1 MPVGVAAGIYL
12 EEYARKNWLTDVI
25 EINVT
30 NLAGV
35 PSIIYGLLALGLFV
49 QTLRLGQTI
58 LVAGMT
64 LALAHP
70 ADHHRR
76 HPRGLRSIPLE
87 IREAAYRL
95 GADKW
100 QAVWMYLLP
109 AARPGILT
117 GAIVGMSRAIGE
129 TAPIIT
135 IGALTFIAFLPPP
148 PIQADFPF
156 VNFEWLSSPFT
167 VLPIQ
172 MFNWISRPQAGF
184 HIAAAATG
192 VILLA
197 MTLLMNGFAIYIRY
211 RIRRTD
217 QRDARSFR
225 MDMATR
231 WRHHAAV
238 TATMAK
244 RRCVRACRGPELL
257 LRREAGARQRELS
270 RPRPQGDGA
279 DRTLRLRQ
287 EHVVACVQP
296 HARSLSRQPLRGR
309 DHALPGRDQH
319 RLARGRSDAGAAED
333 RHGVPEAEPVS
344 EIHL

>member
-1 MPVGVAAGIYL
+1 MSIDAHPGTGSVDEQGLVAKAKRQDLRFAVIGFVVLVVAMVTLIALILDFVIDGVPRISGDFLLNYPSRRPEHAGILSAWVGTALVMLTTAVLAVPIGVAAGIYL
-12 EEYARKNWLTDVI
+12 EEYAPKNWLTDII

-49 QTLRLGQTI
+49 QTLRLGQTV

-64 LALAHP
+64 LALLILPIIIVATRE
-70 ADHHRR
+70 A
-76 HPRGLRSIPLE
+76 LRSIALE
-87 IREAAYRL
+87 VREAAFSV

-148 PIQADFPF
+148 PVQETFPF
-156 VNFEWLSSPFT
+156 VNFEWLNSPFT
-167 VLPIQ
+167 VMPIQ

-197 MTLLMNGFAIYIRY
+197 MTLLMNGLAIYIRY
-211 RIRRTD
+211 SIRRG
-217 QRDARSFR
+217 
-225 MDMATR
+225 M
-231 WRHHAAV
+231 
-238 TATMAK
+238 K
-244 RRCVRACRGPELL
+244 
-257 LRREAGARQRELS
+257 
-270 RPRPQGDGA
+270 
-279 DRTLRLRQ
+279 
-287 EHVVACVQP
+287 
-296 HARSLSRQPLRGR
+296 
-309 DHALPGRDQH
+309 
-319 RLARGRSDAGAAED
+319 
-333 RHGVPEAEPVS
+333 
-344 EIHL
+344 